1 MLFGILS
8 GCAAAVMQSVSYIF
22 SRHFVSRHHSP
33 VYLTIYSQLI
43 MGVFGLVL
51 FGICLKLTSYPCS
64 LKYCLFGLGW
74 MITYVSAQVSFF
86 QALKTVE
93 ASRLSSLL
101 GTKVI
106 ALAVLAVL
114 FGSNFS
120 AMRWVAVVL
129 CTAAAVGMNFSGT
142 KLPAKSIFWTAMA
155 VLSYALCDLSC
166 TEMVKMM
173 PGNNMLY
180 KSLGVVAVSYGGL
193 GILTLPALF
202 FVPRKKAYFRDAA
215 AFSAAWFVS
224 MIFLMVA
231 FGSLG
236 VVFGTIL
243 QSGRGIVSVVI
254 GAVLL
259 RAGFHDLEPHVS
271 KRKWI
276 QRLCMAIL
284 MLTAMTVYAMGK

>member
-8 GCAAAVMQSVSYIF
+8 GCTAAVMQSVSYIF
-22 SRHFVSRHHSP
+22 SRYFVSRHRSP
-33 VYLTIYSQLI
+33 LYLAIYSQLI
-43 MGVFGLVL
+43 MGIFGLIL
-51 FGICLKLTSYPCS
+51 FGISFSFTGYPCS
-64 LKYCLFGLGW
+64 WSYFLLGLAW
-74 MITYVSAQVSFF
+74 MTTYVCAQTSFF

-106 ALAVLAVL
+106 ALALLAAV
-114 FGSNFS
+114 FGASFS
-120 AMRWVAVVL
+120 PIRWGAVIL
-129 CTAAAVGMNFSGT
+129 CSIAAVGMNFSGA
-142 KLPAKSIFWTAMA
+142 KLSAGSIFWIAMA

-166 TEMVKMM
+166 TKMINMM
-173 PGNNMLY
+173 PGDNMMY

-193 GILTLPALF
+193 GIITLPALI
-202 FVPRKKAYFRDAA
+202 FVPRKALFFRDAA
-215 AFSAAWFVS
+215 AFSAAWFIS

-243 QSGRGIVSVVI
+243 QSGRGIVSVAI

-259 RAGFHDLEPHVS
+259 HFGYSNLEPKAG

-276 QRLCMAIL
+276 QRLCMAVL